1 MQIMKTKDFTVGRRD
16 QAVCLLDFIALR
28 LGVSRKKAKGAL
40 DARAALVNGRRVW
53 MARHRLAPGD
63 VIRVEVES
71 SVATD
76 RRDGLTILFQDE
88 DCLVVD
94 KPPGMLTNER
104 RSVESRLRAMTGEE
118 GICAAHRL
126 DRDTS
131 GCLIFARHADARAA
145 LIASFRAGHVKKMYH
160 ALAWG
165 RLDRDERT
173 LVSSMDGVE
182 AVTHVRALDANRHA
196 SHWLIRIETGRTHQ
210 IRKHLLGLG
219 CPVVGDRQYGSGVAS
234 LPDFEVPRQM
244 LHASRVEFPHPRTS
258 VLVRVEAPLPTDF
271 RQAMKR
277 LRLT

>member
-1 MQIMKTKDFTVGRRD
+1 MEIMKPKDFTVGRNER
-16 QAVCLLDFIALR
+16 AACLLDFIAQR
-28 LGVSRKKAKGAL
+28 LGVSRNKAKGLL
-40 DARAALVNGRRVW
+40 DARAVLVNGRRVW
-53 MARHRLAPGD
+53 MARHRLGPGD
-63 VIRVEVES
+63 AIRVVDTP
-71 SVATD
+71 SVAAN
-76 RRDGLTILFQDE
+76 RRDGLTTLFQDE

-94 KPPGMLTNER
+94 KPPGLLTNEG
-104 RSVESRLRAMTGEE
+104 RSVESRLRTLTGEA

-165 RLDRDERT
+165 KPDRDERT

-182 AVTHVRALDANRHA
+182 AVTHVRVLDANRHA

-219 CPVVGDRQYGSGVAS
+219 CPVVGDRQYGSGVAT
-234 LPDFEVPRQM
+234 LPDFEAPRQM

-258 VLVRVEAPLPTDF
+258 VLVRVEAPLPDDF